1 MRRKRLSDENI
12 PIKDNL
18 VLQDKHEEIIET
30 SSKLKAIEIVDFE
43 DIQSSKKTNNLVK
56 MELEAIVNQVVEF
69 AQE

>member
-30 SSKLKAIEIVDFE
+30 SSKLKAIEIIDFE
-43 DIQSSKKTNNLVK
+43 DI
-56 MELEAIVNQVVEF
+56 
-69 AQE
+69 

>member
-30 SSKLKAIEIVDFE
+30 SSNLKAIEIIDFE
-43 DIQSSKKTNNLVK
+43 DISSSKKTNNFVK
-56 MELEAIVNQVVEF
+56 MELEAIINQVVEF